1 MSQDGGFSY
10 SSRFSRCDANCKIP
24 RRHWLDLR
32 RTPSAS
38 SQKAFGLS
46 ASAVSFCD
54 THRFFRAQF
63 TPVSFSL
70 LFSSFPE
77 DPSYPSRGRG
87 TRGFSEPDS
96 TFQPRKRGVAP
107 TGLYALQRRRSHS
120 WKLLRR
126 GGSWLQIPGGK

>member
-1 MSQDGGFSY
+1 
-10 SSRFSRCDANCKIP
+10 I
-24 RRHWLDLR
+24 
-32 RTPSAS
+32 
-38 SQKAFGLS
+38 
-46 ASAVSFCD
+46 
-54 THRFFRAQF
+54 FRAQF

-107 TGLYALQRRRSHS
+107 TALYALQRRRSHS
-120 WKLLRR
+120 WKLVRR
-126 GGSWLQIPGGK
+126 GGFVVANPRRKVRRRETHRGRPFRGGRRCSHGALSPCGWMTPRTPRQN